1 MNTKLVSLALLCMTL
16 TAALAG
22 VAVAQDG
29 TATPTTT
36 PTEGENETVTT
47 EIQLSP
53 TTSVTGWTFD
63 RGNSTFHV
71 DIRSKTPTRVTVV
84 DAGAMFEALSAR
96 DGSSSAALTM
106 RSYSINPGRQTIS
119 FAASTVDGESAVTLT
134 ALGGQQMGLLRSGAM
149 GDDRAPVAWATAQAL
164 AGGVAITTAGGTYLY
179 IRKRRNDQDVQI
191 RREL

>member
-1 MNTKLVSLALLCMTL
+1 MNTKLVSIALLCMTL

-29 TATPTTT
+29 TATPT
-36 PTEGENETVTT
+36 PEGENETVAT

-53 TTSVTGWTFD
+53 TTSITGWTYD
-63 RGNSTFHV
+63 RGNATFHIDV
-71 DIRSKTPTRVTVV
+71 RSKTPTRLTVV

-96 DGSSSAALTM
+96 DGSSSAALSM
-106 RSYSINPGRQTIS
+106 RSYNIGRGEQTIS

-149 GDDRAPVAWATAQAL
+149 GNDRAPVAWATAQAL

-179 IRKRRNDQDVQI
+179 IRRRRNEQDVQI